1 MMAKMEAQQAAMRNK
16 EQEQDKKRESQQEGK
31 VNNVATTQQ
40 RKSARTN
47 AATEANTPEPGKD
60 PLRPTSRKATRSA
73 GKKKDGFRISDYF
86 KKDDLKAK
94 AGKESIAEVLEE
106 VAIEQ
111 EHNPKALGAQVLR
124 SARQPALVAGGVMR
138 NYQLEGLDWLCSLYE
153 NGLNGILADEMGLG
167 KTIQTIAF
175 LAFLRE
181 KGTMGPFLI
190 AGPLS
195 TLSNWV
201 DEFER
206 FAPGIPVVLYHGT
219 PPQRAEIRHKRL
231 GNESA
236 SNFPVVC
243 TTYEIC
249 MNDRKYLADYNWK
262 FIIIV
267 GSPDVQLDITAKTK
281 VAQTGR
287 RPSY

>member
-1 MMAKMEAQQAAMRNK
+1 MEAQQAAMKNK
-16 EQEQDKKRESQQEGK
+16 ELEEEQEKNRENQRHEKAS
-31 VNNVATTQQ
+31 NAAAAPQ
-40 RKSARTN
+40 RKSTRAS
-47 AATEANTPEPGKD
+47 AATEVNNAEPSKNPSRQKD
-60 PLRPTSRKATRSA
+60 FALKKATKPT
-73 GKKKDGFRISDYF
+73 GKKRKELKIADYF

-94 AGKESIAEVLEE
+94 PGKGSIVEALEE
-106 VAIEQ
+106 AVEEQ
-111 EHNPKALGAQVLR
+111 GHNPKVLGAQVLR
-124 SARQPALVAGGVMR
+124 SARQPALLTGGVMR

-167 KTIQTIAF
+167 KTIQTISF

-181 KGTMGPFLI
+181 KGTVGPFLI
-190 AGPLS
+190 AAPLS

-206 FAPGIPVVLYHGT
+206 FTPDIPVVLYHGT
-219 PPQRAEIRHKRL
+219 PSQRAEIRHARL
-231 GNESA
+231 RKEGSPE
-236 SNFPVVC
+236 FPVVC

-267 GSPDVQLDITAKTK
+267 SSPIVC
-281 VAQTGR
+281 
-287 RPSY
+287 P